1 MKKAL
6 AVFLLSVV
14 AGVALA
20 QSTSS
25 FSVADTRALTNGCTD
40 SGFTSTSGADLT
52 NALGFNVV
60 LSADRTDGGSQTLI
74 STGTLDCCA
83 YLPVSTGRSG
93 VARTYRWM
101 DCPSSLDLTVSSFCG
116 TGARDCSSGDL
127 QPVTGEGRIAYV
139 GNALLVDG
147 GATVTTTINVRR
159 RLQQ

>member
-1 MKKAL
+1 MKKLLLLGL
-6 AVFLLSVV
+6 AMV
-14 AGVALA
+14 AAVAVA
-20 QSTSS
+20 QSTTS
-25 FSVADTRALTNGCTD
+25 FSVANTRALTNGCTD

-83 YLPVSTGRSG
+83 YLPVSSG
-93 VARTYRWM
+93 GSGTARTSRWM

-116 TGARDCSSGDL
+116 TGARDCSSGDFEPL
-127 QPVTGEGRIAYV
+127 ASEGRIAFV

-147 GATVTTTINVRR
+147 GATVTTTISVRR